1 MREACDSGVTRARG
15 VNGRDIGRLCAE
27 RTAIVEANGA
37 GSTHGHDDPGD
48 IGEAGIRGERG
59 AELVHIVGGKARA
72 QKAVDLGQIRLDQ
85 LGLNFGLKGG
95 LERSARGIE
104 QHLGAGVL
112 GNARDLGIVVCLD
125 TAGQR
130 TRDGDNVGLARK
142 LGKLGGKGIEL
153 LGGNRRAALEQ
164 LGLVAGVE
172 DVEANTSLALD
183 GHKVVVNT
191 VGVHELSH
199 VGAHVAAEQTGCH
212 NVVAQLTQHTGHVEA
227 LAASGLFGRHT
238 VNVVDNELI
247 ELIARIDRRVHRNG
261 EDHF

>member
-1 MREACDSGVTRARG
+1 M
-15 VNGRDIGRLCAE
+15 
-27 RTAIVEANGA
+27 
-37 GSTHGHDDPGD
+37 
-48 IGEAGIRGERG
+48 
-59 AELVHIVGGKARA
+59 
-72 QKAVDLGQIRLDQ
+72 KAVNFGQVRLNKLRLD
-85 LGLNFGLKGG
+85 LG
-95 LERSARGIE
+95 LERSLERGARGIE

-112 GNARDLGIVVCLD
+112 CNARDLGVVVRLD
-125 TAGQR
+125 AAGQR
-130 TRDGDNVGLARK
+130 TRDGNDIGLARK
-142 LGKLGGKGIEL
+142 LGELSGKGIEF
-153 LGGNRRAALEQ
+153 LGGNCRATLEQ

-172 DVEANTSLALD
+172 DVEANASLALD

-227 LAASGLFGRHT
+227 LAASGLFGRHA
-238 VNVVDNELI
+238 VDVVDNELI

>member
-1 MREACDSGVTRARG
+1 M
-15 VNGRDIGRLCAE
+15 
-27 RTAIVEANGA
+27 EANGA
-37 GSTHGHDDPGD
+37 GSAHGHDDPGD

-72 QKAVDLGQIRLDQ
+72 QKAVDLGQVRLDQ

-95 LERSARGIE
+95 LERSTRGIE
-104 QHLGAGVL
+104 QHLGSGVL

-130 TRDGDNVGLARK
+130 TRNGDDVGLARK
-142 LGKLGGKGIEL
+142 LSKLGGKGIEL
-153 LGGNRRAALEQ
+153 LGGNCRATLEQ
-164 LGLVAGVE
+164 LSLVAGVE
-172 DVEANTSLALD
+172 DVEANASLALD

-212 NVVAQLTQHTGHVEA
+212 NVVA
-227 LAASGLFGRHT
+227 
-238 VNVVDNELI
+238 
-247 ELIARIDRRVHRNG
+247 
-261 EDHF
+261 

>member
-1 MREACDSGVTRARG
+1 M
-15 VNGRDIGRLCAE
+15 
-27 RTAIVEANGA
+27 
-37 GSTHGHDDPGD
+37 
-48 IGEAGIRGERG
+48 
-59 AELVHIVGGKARA
+59 
-72 QKAVDLGQIRLDQ
+72 
-85 LGLNFGLKGG
+85 
-95 LERSARGIE
+95 
-104 QHLGAGVL
+104 
-112 GNARDLGIVVCLD
+112 
-125 TAGQR
+125 
-130 TRDGDNVGLARK
+130 
-142 LGKLGGKGIEL
+142 
-153 LGGNRRAALEQ
+153 
-164 LGLVAGVE
+164 E
-172 DVEANTSLALD
+172 DVEANASLALD

>member
-1 MREACDSGVTRARG
+1 MEAH
-15 VNGRDIGRLCAE
+15 
-27 RTAIVEANGA
+27 GA
-37 GSTHGHDDPGD
+37 GSAHGHDDPGD
-48 IGEAGIRGERG
+48 IGEAGVRGERG
-59 AELVHIVGGKARA
+59 AKFVHIVGGKARA
-72 QKAVDLGQIRLDQ
+72 QKAVNLGQVRLDQ

-95 LERSARGIE
+95 LERSTRGIE
-104 QHLGAGVL
+104 QHLGTGVL

-130 TRDGDNVGLARK
+130 TRDGDDVGLARK

-153 LGGNRRAALEQ
+153 LGGNCRAALEQ
-164 LGLVAGVE
+164 LGLVAGMK
-172 DVEANTSLALD
+172 DIEADAGLALD

-199 VGAHVAAEQTGCH
+199 VSAHVAAEQTGCH
-212 NVVAQLTQHTGHVEA
+212 DVVAQLTQHTGHVEA
-227 LAASGLFGRHT
+227 LATGGLFGRHT
-238 VNVVDNELI
+238 VDVVDNELI